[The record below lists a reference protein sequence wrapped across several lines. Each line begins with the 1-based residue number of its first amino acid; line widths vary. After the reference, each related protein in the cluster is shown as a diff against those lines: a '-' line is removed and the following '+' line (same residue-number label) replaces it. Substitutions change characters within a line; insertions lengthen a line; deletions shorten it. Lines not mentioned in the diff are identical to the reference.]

1 MPSAQEEKRFTCRDY
16 LGWPENE
23 RWGIMGGKAYH
34 MTPAPSTLHQRIL
47 VRMAGLLEKA
57 PEGNRSTLFVVPTD
71 VNAFPWL
78 PWSSVPSESKS
89 SGRRMEGETLICTG
103 GRGKMGHGR
112 NCGDVKSSHSSL
124 SPPVHPVE
132 PLA

>member
-47 VRMAGLLEKA
+47 VRLAGLLEKA
-57 PEGNRSTLFVVPTD
+57 PEGNRCTLFVVPTD

-78 PWSSVPSESKS
+78 PWSS
-89 SGRRMEGETLICTG
+89 
-103 GRGKMGHGR
+103 
-112 NCGDVKSSHSSL
+112 CGVVKISHSSL